1 MQRDGQ
7 RLNMAEVYRRFV
19 QTSGV
24 DNPEGLFED
33 IEEEEPMPEE
43 MMPEE
48 EMLEPEMQQEQISPE
63 QLLTQQ

>member
-33 IEEEEPMPEE
+33 IEEEPMPEE
-43 MMPEE
+43 MMPKEQ
-48 EMLEPEMQQEQISPE
+48 MLSEE
-63 QLLTQQ
+63 QLPTQY